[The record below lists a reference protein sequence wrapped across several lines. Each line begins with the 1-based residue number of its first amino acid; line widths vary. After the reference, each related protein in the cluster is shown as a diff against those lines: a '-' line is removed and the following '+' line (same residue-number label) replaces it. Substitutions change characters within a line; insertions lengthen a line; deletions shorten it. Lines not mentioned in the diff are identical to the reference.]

1 MVNFSPVNDH
11 LKNIP
16 SIKTTPNDV
25 LVALERWKHIIIFDL
40 YQGFFQNHMPP
51 EDGKWLGV
59 ATPFGGI
66 RFLRRSG
73 QGLLGQSEE
82 LEELLAKILKEELQ
96 EGHC

>member
-1 MVNFSPVNDH
+1 
-11 LKNIP
+11 
-16 SIKTTPNDV
+16 
-25 LVALERWKHIIIFDL
+25 
-40 YQGFFQNHMPP
+40 MPP

-96 EGHC
+96 EGHYCKIAEIRNSTIPYL